1 MRYVEII
8 LRSTYAAFARALS
21 YGSSRLVKGPV
32 VRTRHSFEES
42 GRGNGDAARVAL
54 GSRAVKYPPLNEVY
68 GDTAGEA
75 APIPSSEAAALLGV
89 SVIVR
94 NVSDESFN
102 VARGR
107 CSSRILMIAAR

>member
-1 MRYVEII
+1 MEIR

-21 YGSSRLVKGPV
+21 YGSSRLEKGPV

-42 GRGNGDAARVAL
+42 GRGSGDPARVAF
-54 GSRAVKYPPLNEVY
+54 GSGAVKYPPLNEVY

-75 APIPSSEAAALLGV
+75 APIPRSEGATLLGV
-89 SVIVR
+89 SGIVR
-94 NVSDESFN
+94 NESDESFN

-107 CSSRILMIAAR
+107 CSSRTLMIAAR